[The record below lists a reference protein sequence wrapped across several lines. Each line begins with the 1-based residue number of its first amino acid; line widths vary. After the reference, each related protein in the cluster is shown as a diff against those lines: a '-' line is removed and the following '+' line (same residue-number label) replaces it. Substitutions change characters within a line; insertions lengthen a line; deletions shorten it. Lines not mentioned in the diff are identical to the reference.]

1 MWVIDIRH
9 WLNDDKTGP
18 AVPQLRLKVK
28 KMTEII
34 TFATSLEKGL
44 VTSSPPKCWRR
55 PNRKP
60 CAGELEIHFTAED
73 RIHWICPVCE
83 DEGVLMGFRGLI
95 WDISEGIGTAH

>member
-34 TFATSLEKGL
+34 TFATSLENGL

-60 CAGELEIHFTAED
+60 CKGELEIHFTAED

-95 WDISEGIGTAH
+95 WDMSEGIGTAH